1 MTYVHRV
8 VIFVAAAVA
17 LLWTG
22 PWVEEGWAQ
31 QKWRIAVVEFENK
44 TPDHWWGDRL
54 GRAASDMLTTH
65 LVKTGKFDV
74 YEREKLQAILNEQ
87 GLGKSGAVT
96 PQSAAKVGQ
105 LLGIQYIVTGAVSEF
120 GRSQKGFSA
129 GGFGGLRS
137 QTARAVVDTR
147 LVNTSSGQIILAE
160 TASSSEDFTNVNIL
174 GFGGGTEWDE
184 TMATKTMRGAIET
197 ITAKI
202 VEQVGSGKGT
212 GGATAA
218 SWEALI
224 ARVASDGKIWINA
237 GSAAGVKVGDVFE
250 VVRKGEEIKDPA
262 TGQVLDVEISKVGQ
276 IEITEV
282 RDRLA
287 IAKARAGRG
296 FQTND
301 VVKRP

>member
-1 MTYVHRV
+1 MKFVSRIV
-8 VIFVAAAVA
+8 VTVLAALIALAV
-17 LLWTG
+17 G
-22 PWVEEGWAQ
+22 PGAGWAQ

-44 TPDHWWGDRL
+44 TPDHWWGNRL

-120 GRSQKGFSA
+120 GRSQKGFGF
-129 GGFGGLRS
+129 GGFGGMKS
-137 QTARAVVDTR
+137 QTARAVVDAR
-147 LVNTSSGQIILAE
+147 LVNTSTGQIILADN
-160 TASSSEDFTNVNIL
+160 ASSSEDFTNVTVL

-202 VEQVGSGKGT
+202 VDQVGKG
-212 GGATAA
+212 GGTAGA
-218 SWEALI
+218 LEALV

-237 GSAAGVKVGDVFE
+237 GSGAGVKVGDVFD
-250 VVRKGEEIKDPA
+250 VLRKGEEIKDPA
-262 TGQVLDVEISKVGQ
+262 TGQVLDVEMTQVGQ

-287 IAKARAGRG
+287 IAKIRTGRG
-296 FQTND
+296 FQAND

>member
-1 MTYVHRV
+1 MKLVYRV
-8 VIFVAAAVA
+8 LICAVSA
-17 LLWTG
+17 LMLFSIG
-22 PWVEEGWAQ
+22 PWVENGWAQ

-44 TPDHWWGDRL
+44 TPDHWWGNRL

-105 LLGIQYIVTGAVSEF
+105 LLGIQYMVTGAVSEF

-137 QTARAVVDTR
+137 QTARAAVDVR
-147 LVNTSSGQIILAE
+147 LVSTSTGQIILADN
-160 TASSSEDFTNVNIL
+160 ASSSEDFTNLNVL

-202 VEQVGSGKGT
+202 VEQVSAGKGG
-212 GGATAA
+212 GGAAG
-218 SWEALI
+218 SLEALI
-224 ARVASDGKIWINA
+224 ARVAPDGKIWINA
-237 GSAAGVKVGDVFE
+237 GSAAGVKVGDVFD

-262 TGQVLDVEISKVGQ
+262 TGQVLDVEMSKVGQ